1 MAPVDKDTLM
11 PLDPDAQIILDAM
24 IKAGRPAFETL
35 TPVQA
40 RRQLHE
46 MRAAMKQPQP
56 TVAEVKDLSAGGP
69 HGSIPLRL
77 YRGRAATVDRTQ
89 PVLIYFHGGGWVI
102 GDIETHDNL
111 CRSLANA
118 ADCTVISVD
127 YRLAP
132 EHKFPAAVDDCWA
145 ATTWVADHAADLAVD
160 PGRLAVGGDSAGGNL
175 ATVVSRLAVAN
186 GGPRIVYQVLLY
198 PTVDL
203 GFTHDSFKRV
213 GTGYNLTS
221 ASMLWFRE
229 LYLRDL
235 QDVDDWRAS
244 PLRADDL
251 TNMPP
256 AFIATAGCDP
266 LCDEGEAYAKLLE
279 GSNVPVTFRH
289 LPGQMHGFA
298 TMSGFLQAAD
308 HVVADVGAA
317 LKRAW
322 TAGAPAA
329 VSGRCSQSG

>member
-1 MAPVDKDTLM
+1 M
-11 PLDPDAQIILDAM
+11 PLDPDAQVILDAM

-40 RRQLHE
+40 RRQLHD

-56 TVAEVKDLSAGGP
+56 MVAEVKNLSARGP
-69 HGSIPLRL
+69 DAAIPLRL
-77 YRGRAATVDRTQ
+77 YRPATVDGAQ
-89 PVLIYFHGGGWVI
+89 PVLVYFHGGGWVI

-132 EHKFPAAVDDCWA
+132 EHKFPAAVDDCRA
-145 ATTWVADHAADLAVD
+145 ATTWIADHAGDLAVD
-160 PGRLAVGGDSAGGNL
+160 PHRLAVGGDSAGGNL
-175 ATVVSRLAVAN
+175 ATVVSRLAVAT
-186 GGPRIVYQVLLY
+186 GGPGIVYQVLLY

-203 GFTHDSFKRV
+203 SFAHDSFKRV
-213 GTGYNLTS
+213 GTGYNLTT
-221 ASMLWFRE
+221 ATMRWFRD

-235 QDVDDWRAS
+235 QDVADWRAS

-251 TNMPP
+251 SKLPP
-256 AFIATAGCDP
+256 AFIATAGHDP

-279 GSNVPVTFRH
+279 SSGVPVTLRQF
-289 LPGQMHGFA
+289 PGQMHGFA
-298 TMSGFLQAAD
+298 TMSGLLQAAD
-308 HVVADVGAA
+308 QVIAEIGAV

-322 TAGAPAA
+322 AEH
-329 VSGRCSQSG
+329 